1 MFLRVLMDVNDQP
14 CKVGIRCY
22 GNPAKGPLK
31 QSTSALIGVI
41 DRPRVGVEEMRELP
55 AGVWKFDQT

>member
-1 MFLRVLMDVNDQP
+1 MFLRALMDVNGQP

-31 QSTSALIGVI
+31 QSAGAMICLVDG
-41 DRPRVGVEEMRELP
+41 PRVGVEEVRELP
-55 AGVWKFDQT
+55 AGIGKFDET